1 MSPSRIGIDFHAAER
16 EGTGNCTY
24 IRNIVEQLVRIAPG
38 HEYFLYITDAS
49 NPYYSRL
56 GGLPNV
62 HLRVVPSPSPFVRM
76 PLLGLQTFRDAI
88 DLLHA
93 TYYGPPIYRGKLILT
108 VHDLSYLH
116 VPDSFSAFDRIKDR
130 LLVPF
135 FARRARAV
143 LTVSEYSRREIAD
156 AYHLPPGRIYVSY
169 NGVDP
174 VFRPVEDRAAARRT
188 IERYAISGGERYIL
202 FVGRINRRK
211 NLTGLVKSFDALK
224 AKGYGHSLVITGPRD
239 FLPAEDEA
247 AITGSPYAKEIKFT
261 GLVPHAHLPALYGLA
276 DLFAYPS
283 LYEGFG
289 LPCLE
294 AMACGCPVVSSDC
307 TSLPEV
313 VGDAGL
319 LVMPGSVDA
328 LTGAMERILS
338 DDVFRRKCIN
348 KGLDRA
354 GRFTW
359 ESAAHDVARVFE
371 AVAQGA

>member
-1 MSPSRIGIDFHAAER
+1 M
-16 EGTGNCTY
+16 
-24 IRNIVEQLVRIAPG
+24 
-38 HEYFLYITDAS
+38 
-49 NPYYSRL
+49 
-56 GGLPNV
+56 
-62 HLRVVPSPSPFVRM
+62 
-76 PLLGLQTFRDAI
+76 
-88 DLLHA
+88 
-93 TYYGPPIYRGKLILT
+93 
-108 VHDLSYLH
+108 
-116 VPDSFSAFDRIKDR
+116 
-130 LLVPF
+130 
-135 FARRARAV
+135 
-143 LTVSEYSRREIAD
+143 
-156 AYHLPPGRIYVSY
+156 
-169 NGVDP
+169 
-174 VFRPVEDRAAARRT
+174 
-188 IERYAISGGERYIL
+188 
-202 FVGRINRRK
+202 
-211 NLTGLVKSFDALK
+211 
-224 AKGYGHSLVITGPRD
+224 
-239 FLPAEDEA
+239 PAEDEA

>member
-1 MSPSRIGIDFHAAER
+1 M
-16 EGTGNCTY
+16 
-24 IRNIVEQLVRIAPG
+24 RIAPG

-116 VPDSFSAFDRIKDR
+116 VPDSFSAFDRVKDR

-276 DLFAYPS
+276 DVFAYPS

-319 LVMPGSVDA
+319 LVRPGSVDA

-371 AVAQGA
+371 AVARGAR